1 MRRKAGR
8 RTICLQARAAAS
20 RLLPIAR
27 MVPSDEVSRKIWL
40 SILTVPE
47 TSGAILTQGWSS
59 FLVVVDA
66 PNLFAKWWQMRI
78 GFGGGLLD

>member
-1 MRRKAGR
+1 
-8 RTICLQARAAAS
+8 
-20 RLLPIAR
+20 

-47 TSGAILTQGWSS
+47 TSGAILTQAWSS

-66 PNLFAKWWQMRI
+66 PNLFARWWPMRI